1 MIKLSNG
8 YSVSE
13 YNNCGTYT
21 YFLQVI
27 ENGHDDEYSS
37 DEERGKKVAQKK
49 YEQFQQMCG
58 DLLDPSNY
66 CFDYYWHLLLISYL
80 IIHCVHSFT

>member
-1 MIKLSNG
+1 MTI
-8 YSVSE
+8 YD
-13 YNNCGTYT
+13 
-21 YFLQVI
+21 FLQAV
-27 ENGHDDEYSS
+27 ENDHNDEYYSS

-66 CFDYYWHLLLISYL
+66 
-80 IIHCVHSFT
+80 